1 MLLGL
6 WRLGLAVHI
15 ANLLSS
21 LLSQDMASAIPN
33 YSQFLGSVDL
43 GLELETVK
51 KPPKVIE
58 QTMKIDASLLM
69 LNTQ

>member
-1 MLLGL
+1 
-6 WRLGLAVHI
+6 
-15 ANLLSS
+15 
-21 LLSQDMASAIPN
+21 MASAIPN